1 VTIFPIELEGVILA
15 VLERKGRQTKGFFD
29 ALVLLV
35 QQTGVPCSVDVFF
48 SQTDLYRFLSRPLY
62 VSTRPDTIYL
72 EIKASFIKKHT
83 QMSIIKLQTQMVH

>member
-35 QQTGVPCSVDVFF
+35 QQTGVPCSLDVFF
-48 SQTDLYRFLSRPLY
+48 FSNRF
-62 VSTRPDTIYL
+62 VSIPF
-72 EIKASFIKKHT
+72 S
-83 QMSIIKLQTQMVH
+83 SIICVHKTRHHLP